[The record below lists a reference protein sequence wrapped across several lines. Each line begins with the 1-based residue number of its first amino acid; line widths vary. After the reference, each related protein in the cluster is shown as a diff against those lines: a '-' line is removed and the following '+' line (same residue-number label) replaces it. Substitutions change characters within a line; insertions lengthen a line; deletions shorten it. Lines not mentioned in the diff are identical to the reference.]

1 MKFRRF
7 LYRFSKYSMFLIS
20 IITCYNI
27 TTHILE
33 IRAEKKRKEKYKKVA
48 IIVASTI
55 AGLFGIALAI
65 AGIIKYIKHIKK
77 GYLLDFFDT
86 EAYDVFEPDEEVP
99 AESIIRSEL
108 SGTEDPAAHEQ
119 LVSNHIPLD
128 EEASEEDYN

>member
-33 IRAEKKRKEKYKKVA
+33 IRAEKKRKEKHKKVA

-86 EAYDVFEPDEEVP
+86 EAYDVIEPDL
-99 AESIIRSEL
+99 ILL
-108 SGTEDPAAHEQ
+108 SA
-119 LVSNHIPLD
+119 
-128 EEASEEDYN
+128 